1 MKFNYEK
8 FTEKAFDSG
17 LADEFE
23 APLFKSKQLTA
34 IEKIDELTDAFA
46 KTLTKEQRAIFEK
59 IEELEI
65 EYEDATEKQAFY
77 KGYMLATSLF
87 LIE

>member
-23 APLFKSKQLTA
+23 SPLFKSKQLAA
-34 IEKIDELTDAFA
+34 IEKIDELTDAFV
-46 KTLTKEQRAIFEK
+46 KTLTKEQRAIFEQLD
-59 IEELEI
+59 ECEI

-77 KGYMLATSLF
+77 KGYMLAISLF